1 MTNGQIID
9 MAQRAMVVAAIVGL
23 PVLGV
28 CLVVGLVTSIFET
41 ATQIHEQAM
50 SFVPKVLA
58 VLLLLAVAGGWMTN
72 TLSDFTRQVFRAV
85 AKL

>member
-9 MAQRAMVVAAIVGL
+9 MAQRAMVVAAVVGL

-28 CLVVGLVTSIFET
+28 CLVVGLVISIFET